1 MKPLLKVPFFP
12 VFSQDNCARVLL
24 VRGANKEVKNYNS
37 QSPFQVAIIA
47 GNFELAELVKNHKE
61 TDIVPFH
68 EAPEY
73 SKRRRVPPSTS
84 SSGSCLV
91 APRVLLRSNSDNNLT
106 VSQGPP
112 QDWSQPQGSPQHH
125 GSQQGG
131 VGPPTSTSHR
141 SLSPQLLQQMQGNP
155 NGTVRTMGQ
164 RSRSTSVGVVLR
176 SPSPSLNRLGEEA
189 CRPHPQT
196 HVQTQQTQHRKTSP
210 SGHVE
215 VVVQRRKLYSAVPG
229 RHFVV
234 VHSYHPRAEGE
245 ITLYKNDRVKVLSIG
260 EGGFWEGS
268 ARGQV
273 GWFPAECVEE
283 IPAKASEERTP
294 HMLQNNALPKG
305 SIKECFFVLEVMSGP
320 GVGTAATREASD
332 SFVGL
337 SCLSWIDRFPRLSW
351 IDRFPCLSGFDG
363 FHCLSSLD
371 MFPRLSG
378 FDRLPCLSGFDRLP
392 CLSGFDRLPCLS
404 WLNSLPCL
412 SRFDRLPCLSGF
424 DRLPCLSG
432 FDRLPCL
439 SGFDRLPCLSWVNR
453 FPCLCRRNQGGLSRL
468 IRLSRLSRFVRFLCL
483 SGDDQSAP
491 DPQDS
496 SLWLASCGWSC
507 AP

>member
-1 MKPLLKVPFFP
+1 MGSACCKAK
-12 VFSQDNCARVLL
+12 
-24 VRGANKEVKNYNS
+24 K
-37 QSPFQVAIIA
+37 
-47 GNFELAELVKNHKE
+47 
-61 TDIVPFH
+61 VPFH

-112 QDWSQPQGSPQHH
+112 QDWSQPQGPPQHH

-164 RSRSTSVGVVLR
+164 RSRSTSVGVVPR

-196 HVQTQQTQHRKTSP
+196 HVQTQQIQHRQTSP
-210 SGHVE
+210 SGNVE

-283 IPAKASEERTP
+283 IPAKPSEERTHTRADRSDRRKLFRHYTVGSYDSFDTTSGHAHRGVYSHP
-294 HMLQNNALPKG
+294 CLP
-305 SIKECFFVLEVMSGP
+305 SPPIP
-320 GVGTAATREASD
+320 GVGGRGRSGLAGGAKDRGLPHRGEPRECGEGGPQAGGQHD
-332 SFVGL
+332 P
-337 SCLSWIDRFPRLSW
+337 SCREQPHHQ
-351 IDRFPCLSGFDG
+351 SGNG
-363 FHCLSSLD
+363 QQEYG
-371 MFPRLSG
+371 P
-378 FDRLPCLSGFDRLP
+378 
-392 CLSGFDRLPCLS
+392 
-404 WLNSLPCL
+404 
-412 SRFDRLPCLSGF
+412 
-424 DRLPCLSG
+424 
-432 FDRLPCL
+432 
-439 SGFDRLPCLSWVNR
+439 
-453 FPCLCRRNQGGLSRL
+453 
-468 IRLSRLSRFVRFLCL
+468 
-483 SGDDQSAP
+483 
-491 DPQDS
+491 
-496 SLWLASCGWSC
+496 
-507 AP
+507 